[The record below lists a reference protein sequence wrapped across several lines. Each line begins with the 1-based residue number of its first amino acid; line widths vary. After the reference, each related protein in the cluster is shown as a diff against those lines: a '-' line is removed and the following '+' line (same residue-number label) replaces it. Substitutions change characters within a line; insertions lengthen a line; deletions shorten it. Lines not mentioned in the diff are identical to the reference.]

1 MESNVEA
8 RLAALEERVKVLEVF
23 VDLLQRVPLF
33 KRELGMHESF
43 CRTRESEQKT
53 EQALAAKRE
62 AGRPAREA
70 AFTRFVSERLIVDG
84 RPDRATTQGHVAL
97 AYREWCDSQKLV
109 ASDRLDA
116 KELAA
121 CVLRLPGVRESR
133 GMNHC
138 RAVVPVVLGVC
149 IQRAFREP
157 NDRFNGDRVIAAEHE
172 ELRRQEQAARPPR
185 PKEEVLYG

>member
-97 AYREWCDSQKLV
+97 AYREWCDEQKLV
-109 ASDRLDA
+109 ASDRLTA
-116 KELAA
+116 QELAA
-121 CVLRLPGVRESR
+121 CVLALPGVRESK
-133 GMNHC
+133 GMSHC
-138 RAVVPVVLGVC
+138 RAVVPVVLGLCVRREYRQATDTHNGPGI
-149 IQRAFREP
+149 IQ
-157 NDRFNGDRVIAAEHE
+157 AEHE
-172 ELRRQEQAARPPR
+172 EIRRQQEAAKPPR
-185 PKEEVLYG
+185 KQEERLYV